1 MRYLRILALLAAS
14 LLPVAAG
21 ARGIDPHQYEVQAS
35 PSDCV
40 NTFTVKLIVAASN
53 TGRAY
58 GVFEDQEF
66 FLERR
71 GTPKN
76 CSIDLATFSD
86 SSMVGRKTTKCLF
99 RNPFE

>member
-1 MRYLRILALLAAS
+1 MRSVRLLILLAVIC
-14 LLPVAAG
+14 LPFAAG
-21 ARGIDPHQYEVQAS
+21 AQGIDPHQYEVQAT
-35 PSDCV
+35 PADCV

-71 GTPKN
+71 GTPNN
-76 CSIDLATFSD
+76 CSIDLATFSNG
-86 SSMVGRKTTKCLF
+86 SMVDRKATKCLF